1 MNAHARR
8 VRCIPSVLVAAVGL
22 VAVGFLARADP
33 ARDRYPSREVR
44 AIVPFPPG
52 GAIDAAVRI
61 IEPPLSA
68 YLGVPLVVMNR
79 AGAGG
84 MIGMA
89 AVASAP
95 PDGYTVAAS
104 SSTTL
109 TLVGMTNHNVRY
121 KTEHFIPLGNYV
133 IDAGAIVVH
142 GDSPWK
148 TLEDLIAH
156 AGQNPGKL
164 SYGSPGSGSVS
175 SFVIEAIKV
184 QYDVKMVEVPFQG
197 SPPANMAVLGKQVD
211 FATVAFSNAAPMLN
225 AGKLRALATSSEIRL
240 PGYPD
245 IPTLAEKGVRNASLG
260 LTLGLYAAAK
270 TPAHAV
276 DVLATSLGV
285 AMQNQTVTQSL
296 EKAGLFV
303 QYADRHGAQR
313 QLDVE
318 YRDVLEL
325 GRRLNRMQQQ

>member
-1 MNAHARR
+1 LVFGTALG
-8 VRCIPSVLVAAVGL
+8 VLAIVSHGHVA
-22 VAVGFLARADP
+22 LAQ
-33 ARDRYPSREVR
+33 DRYPSREVR

-68 YLGVPLVVMNR
+68 YLGVPFIVMNR

-104 SSTTL
+104 SSTAL
-109 TLVGMTNHNVRY
+109 TLVGMTNPNVPY
-121 KTEHFIPLGNYV
+121 GIEHFIALGTYA

-142 GDSPWK
+142 ADSPWK
-148 TLEDLIAH
+148 TLEDLVAH
-156 AGQNPGKL
+156 ARQNPGKL
-164 SYGSPGSGSVS
+164 SYASPGAGSVS
-175 SFVIEAIKV
+175 AFVVEAIKV
-184 QYDVKMVEVPFQG
+184 QHDVKMVEVPFQG

-211 FATVAFSNAAPMLN
+211 FATVAFSNAAPMLK
-225 AGKLRALATSSEIRL
+225 AGKLRVIALSSETRL
-240 PGYPD
+240 PGHPD
-245 IPTLAEKGVRNASLG
+245 IPTLAEKGVQNASLS
-260 LTLGLYAAAK
+260 LTLGLYAPAK

-276 DVLATSLGV
+276 DLLATSLGV
-285 AMQNQTVTQSL
+285 AMKNASVAQSL

-303 QYADRHGAQR
+303 KYADRNGAQR
-313 QLDVE
+313 QLEAE

-325 GRRLNRMQQQ
+325 GRKLNRTRQQ

>member
-1 MNAHARR
+1 
-8 VRCIPSVLVAAVGL
+8 
-22 VAVGFLARADP
+22 
-33 ARDRYPSREVR
+33 
-44 AIVPFPPG
+44 
-52 GAIDAAVRI
+52 
-61 IEPPLSA
+61 
-68 YLGVPLVVMNR
+68 
-79 AGAGG
+79 

-109 TLVGMTNHNVRY
+109 TLVGMTNHNVPY
-121 KTEHFIPLGNYV
+121 KIEHFIPLGNYA

-175 SFVIEAIKV
+175 SFVVEAIKV

-225 AGKLRALATSSEIRL
+225 AGKLRALATSSETRL

-276 DVLATSLGV
+276 DVLATSLGI
-285 AMQNQTVTQSL
+285 AMQNQSVTQSL

-303 QYADRHGAQR
+303 KYADRHGAQR